1 MRVLV
6 TGGAGYIGSQV
17 VRQLLGRTHE
27 VVVLDNLE
35 EGNKASIAEGATLVV
50 GDVRDESLVDRVFAN
65 HHFDAVMH
73 FAGVISMGESME
85 NPHKYFAINTFGALV
100 LFERMVTNH
109 VLRVIFSST
118 AGVYGNPERV
128 PIREEDRKEPTNP
141 YGQSKLMVEQMLR
154 WFDRSHG
161 LRSIS
166 LRYFNAAGATLDG
179 TCGEAHRAE
188 THIIPL
194 AMRAAASNKEF
205 TLFGEDY
212 RTKDGTCV
220 RDYVHVED
228 LGIAHILALQALME
242 GYETDAFNVGPGSGY
257 SNREVIEMVRK
268 VTGIDLQVRI
278 GRRRPGDAD
287 ELVADAG
294 RIKERLGWK
303 PGYSDLRTIVESAWL
318 WHSTHPEGYG
328 A

>member
-17 VRQLLGRTHE
+17 VRQLLGRSHE
-27 VVVLDNLE
+27 VVVLDNLQ

-50 GDVRDESLVDRVFAN
+50 GDVRDEGLVDRVFAN
-65 HHFDAVMH
+65 RRFDAVMH

-85 NPHKYFAINTFGALV
+85 DPHKYFAINTFGALA

-109 VLRVIFSST
+109 VLKAIFSST

-194 AMRAAASNKEF
+194 AMRAAASNQEF

-228 LGIAHILALQALME
+228 LGIAHILALEALMA
-242 GYETDAFNVGPGSGY
+242 GHETDAFNVGPGGGY
-257 SNREVIEMVRK
+257 SNREVIEMVKK

-278 GRRRPGDAD
+278 GQRRPGDAD

-303 PGYSDLRTIVESAWL
+303 PGHSDLRTIVESAWL
-318 WHSTHPEGYG
+318 WHSTHPAGYG
-328 A
+328 

>member
-17 VRQLLGRTHE
+17 VRQLLGRSHE
-27 VVVLDNLE
+27 VVVLDNLQ
-35 EGNKASIAEGATLVV
+35 EGNQASIAEGATLVV
-50 GDVRDESLVDRVFAN
+50 GDVRDESVVDRVFAN
-65 HHFDAVMH
+65 HRFDAVMH

-85 NPHKYFAINTFGALV
+85 DPHKYFAINTFGALV
-100 LFERMVTNH
+100 LFEKMVTNR
-109 VLRVIFSST
+109 VLKAIFSST

-154 WFDRSHG
+154 WFDSSHG

-166 LRYFNAAGATLDG
+166 LRYFNAAGASLDG
-179 TCGEAHRAE
+179 MCGEAHRAE

-228 LGIAHILALQALME
+228 LGIAHILALEALME
-242 GYETDAFNVGPGSGY
+242 GHGTDAFNVGPGSGY
-257 SNREVIEMVRK
+257 SNREVIEMVKK
-268 VTGIDLQVRI
+268 VTGIDLRVRI
-278 GRRRPGDAD
+278 GQRRPGDAD
-287 ELVADAG
+287 VLVADAG

-303 PGYSDLRTIVESAWL
+303 PGHSDLRTIVESAWL
-318 WHSTHPEGYG
+318 WHSTHPEGYR
-328 A
+328 